1 MDPRHLNIDD
11 FATTLLMQSDLD
23 GIVWAIAD
31 RIGGILGLEDCVIYL
46 RDGDV
51 LYQAAVHGREK
62 RAGERDIVNRIE
74 IPVGSGIVG
83 SVAKSGKPEIVPDTR
98 SDPRYIWDQFSGRSE
113 LAVPIIFED
122 RVIGVLDSESAD
134 LDGYSQADLE
144 RMQTLANLAA
154 PRIASQLRKRELA
167 AAEAELRRREAALHY
182 RIAFQDLVS
191 DISSRFI
198 NLLAHEVDAGIETA
212 LERIATFVNAS
223 SAGVFR
229 FHDGHRRFSLTHRW
243 QAGESLRRMDGITG
257 LEVDEYAWWMSR
269 LVQGEPVSVANIAEL
284 PPEARAE
291 REILEA
297 VGVRSIIDVPIVNQ
311 GIVTGYLGLSVEDGP
326 REWSD
331 DDIALLE
338 LVGQIFS
345 NALERKAADEAL
357 VRSRAAAEEANRAK
371 SRFLANMSHE
381 LRTPLNAILGY
392 SELLRLEA
400 GSRADPAF
408 IEELDNLHRAGNH
421 LLSLITDVLD
431 LAKIE
436 SGRSEIAVSA
446 FDLPALLADVETT
459 ARPLAREKGNRLSI
473 SCDPALRRMES
484 DPTRLRQVL
493 LNLLGNA
500 AKFTRN
506 GQIRLE
512 ARHILAGGSQCARF
526 AISDT
531 GTGIPPDKLEEIF
544 SEFVQADSS
553 TTREYGGTG
562 LGLPISRKLCELMG
576 GEITVESQPGQGS
589 TFYVT
594 LPLVAGSAKQ
604 QADPAPDRRYA

>member
-297 VGVRSIIDVPIVNQ
+297 VSVRSIIDVPIVNQ

-408 IEELDNLHRAGNH
+408 IEDLDNIHRAGNH

-446 FDLPALLADVETT
+446 FDLPELLAEIETT
-459 ARPLAREKGNRLSI
+459 ARPLARENGNRLSI

-484 DPTRLRQVL
+484 DATRLRQVL

-500 AKFTRN
+500 AKFTRY

-531 GTGIPPDKLEEIF
+531 GTGIPPDKLEGIF